1 MYSYEGYAKIRDS
14 KKLKDSDIARIADI
28 PQSTFSDWKKGKSY
42 PKTQKLKK
50 IADALECD
58 MSTLLS
64 AIFETTVVYMETTGE
79 KTEAQVIAEL
89 YENAPEEIK
98 YSIRKLLNY
107 DDHVVWKD

>member
-58 MSTLLS
+58 MSTLLMEKHKARES
-64 AIFETTVVYMETTGE
+64 TTEGTT
-79 KTEAQVIAEL
+79 L
-89 YENAPEEIK
+89 HDDRMAPPLK
-98 YSIRKLLNY
+98 V
-107 DDHVVWKD
+107 DDWNGT